1 MRNLPR
7 AKSIFMKNRKSIAT
21 FAPHE
26 IHKFVLPA
34 SLAMVC
40 LIAFVVIE
48 HLILDAELNFLVLA
62 YGIVIIFYSLS
73 NIALILRTNNYGETY
88 GLTNAI
94 FSGIGLGIF
103 YYVVPDHFS
112 DAPHILVTLG
122 IVAVGTVSGRFHAYL
137 TLILGLVIGLL
148 GRQAEMQSISVLEI
162 ATPYLIGF
170 VVVEAIL
177 RIKDTTQQHIHRLET
192 INKISRQMMLSLEID
207 QTLSLLNATM
217 QEALEADTYFVGIV
231 KEDKIQLELF
241 YDEGEYFN
249 GVIVPLEG
257 TLSGWII
264 KNQRALF
271 LPDLREDIELEGVK
285 DFVMGKEK
293 TSLSWMGVPLQ
304 AANVTGVIALGSYR
318 PNAFDSGDMELLSN
332 LAQHVTL
339 ALDNTIRHAQ
349 VEEQTRLDSLTDVYN
364 HGYFLKKLSEQA
376 QQATANNT
384 LLSLIMLDIDFFK
397 QYNDTYGHLVG
408 DKILKTLCTAIKHHI
423 KQTDAVGRWGGEE
436 FVISLPGATG
446 AEALKVAERIG
457 ETMSLLRVEDRQQR
471 TIPVP
476 TVSQGVAV
484 FPSEADEIYRLIDL
498 ADRRL
503 YIAKKR
509 GRNQIEPVASYWE
522 NLQLNEVSSDLDT

>member
-1 MRNLPR
+1 MRN
-7 AKSIFMKNRKSIAT
+7 RKPIAT

-26 IHKFVLPA
+26 MQQFVLPT

-40 LIAFVVIE
+40 LIAFVVVE
-48 HLILDAELNFLVLA
+48 HLIFDPHINIWLVAYAVMTITFSLLNL
-62 YGIVIIFYSLS
+62 
-73 NIALILRTNNYGETY
+73 ALILRTNNYSETY

-94 FSGIGLGIF
+94 ISGIGLGIF
-103 YYVVPDHFS
+103 TYV
-112 DAPHILVTLG
+112 APERFLEASHILVSLG
-122 IVAVGTVSGRFHAYL
+122 VVAVATVSGRLHAYI
-137 TLILGLVIGLL
+137 TLFLALIISLPGISSDVNGGNLL
-148 GRQAEMQSISVLEI
+148 ETT
-162 ATPYLIGF
+162 TPYLIAF
-170 VVVEAIL
+170 VVAEAL
-177 RIKDTTQQHIHRLET
+177 QRIKDKTQQHVHRLET
-192 INKISRQMMLSLEID
+192 INKISRQMMLSLDTE
-207 QTLSLLNATM
+207 QTISLLNATM

-231 KEDKIQLELF
+231 KGDKIQLDLF

-249 GVIVPLEG
+249 GVSVPLEG

-271 LPDLREDIELEGVK
+271 LPDLREDIQLEGVK
-285 DFVMGKEK
+285 DIVIGKEK
-293 TSLSWMGVPLQ
+293 TNLSWMGVPLQ
-304 AANVTGVIALGSYR
+304 AANVTGVISLGSYR

-364 HGYFLKKLSEQA
+364 HGYFLKKLAEQA

-384 LLSLIMLDIDFFK
+384 VLSLIMLDIDFFK

-408 DKILKTLCTAIKHHI
+408 DKVLKTLCTAIKHHI

-446 AEALKVAERIG
+446 PEAQKVAERIG
-457 ETMSLLRVEDRQQR
+457 QTMAMLRVEDRQQR

-484 FPSEADEIYRLIDL
+484 FPLEADEIYRMIDL

-503 YIAKKR
+503 YIAKER
-509 GRNQIEPVASYWE
+509 GRNQIEPVASHWE
-522 NLQLNEVSSDLDT
+522 NLKVNETSSEQHS